1 MNIWLYVGI
10 ALLIWDVYEIITGS
24 TWIHRKVTRVKEPAL
39 YWILIAIWGIL
50 ALWAIYVGIS

>member
-24 TWIHRKVTRVKEPAL
+24 TWIHRKVRRADEPLL
-39 YWILIAIWGIL
+39 YWILIAIWAIL